1 MRDLLQRFGIQ
12 EWTALVQAGLHIVVV
27 VTLAWVLQRLS
38 SRLIGLARDHL
49 SQRVEDPEQSKRVA
63 TLVRVLR
70 YVATV
75 LITIVAGMLVLQ
87 ELGISIAP
95 LLAAAGVAGIAVGF
109 GAQSLVKDYFTGV
122 VMLLEDQARV
132 GDVIEAGGKSGLVEA
147 VTLRHIRLRDYD
159 GNVHYVPN
167 GTISTVT
174 NRSRGYAYAV
184 IEVGIAYRESVDE
197 AFEVMH
203 DVGRALRSDPDLG
216 PKIADDLEIA
226 GVDRWADSSVVLR
239 CRMKTLPLQQW
250 GVRRAFL
257 KRLKQAFDD
266 KGIEIPFP
274 HVTVYAGQPKEGPAA
289 PFQVQGASQPDP
301 QRGSAEASR

>member
-1 MRDLLQRFGIQ
+1 MREILQKFGVQ
-12 EWTALVQAGLHIVVV
+12 EWTALVQSALHIILIVG
-27 VTLAWVLQRLS
+27 LAWILQRLAT
-38 SRLIGLARDHL
+38 RLIGLARDHL
-49 SQRVEDPEQSKRVA
+49 SRRVGEPEQFKRVA

-75 LITIVAGMLVLQ
+75 LITIVAGMLVLS
-87 ELGISIAP
+87 ELGLSIAP
-95 LLAAAGVAGIAVGF
+95 LLAAAGVAGIAIGF
-109 GAQSLVKDYFTGV
+109 GAQSLVKDYFMGV

-147 VTLRHIRLRDYD
+147 VTLRHLRLRDYD

-184 IEVGIAYRESVDE
+184 IEVGIAYRENVDE

-203 DVGRALRSDPDLG
+203 EVGRALRLDPELS
-216 PKIADDLEIA
+216 PKIIDDLEIA
-226 GVDRWADSSVVLR
+226 GVDRWADSSVMLR

-257 KRLKQAFDD
+257 KRLKEAFDD

-274 HVTVYAGQPKEGPAA
+274 HITLYAGQPKAGAA
-289 PFQVQGASQPDP
+289 AAFQVQGASQPD
-301 QRGSAEASR
+301 SR

>member
-1 MRDLLQRFGIQ
+1 M
-12 EWTALVQAGLHIVVV
+12 
-27 VTLAWVLQRLS
+27 
-38 SRLIGLARDHL
+38 
-49 SQRVEDPEQSKRVA
+49 A

-75 LITIVAGMLVLQ
+75 LITIVAGMLVLH
-87 ELGISIAP
+87 ELGLSIAP
-95 LLAAAGVAGIAVGF
+95 LLAAAGVAGIAIGF

-122 VMLLEDQARV
+122 IMLLEDQARV

-147 VTLRHIRLRDYD
+147 VTLRHLRLRDYD

-184 IEVGIAYRESVDE
+184 IEVGIAYRENVDE
-197 AFEVMH
+197 AFEIMH
-203 DVGRALRSDPDLG
+203 EVGRALRLDPELG
-216 PKIADDLEIA
+216 PKIIEDLEIA
-226 GVDRWADSSVVLR
+226 GVDRWADSSVILR

-250 GVRRAFL
+250 SVRRAFL
-257 KRLKQAFDD
+257 KRLKQAFDA

-274 HVTVYAGQPKEGPAA
+274 HVTIYAGQPKEGAAA
-289 PFQVQGASQPDP
+289 PFQVKGAPHPD
-301 QRGSAEASR
+301 SRSGPD

>member
-1 MRDLLQRFGIQ
+1 MKEVLQRFGVQ
-12 EWTALVQAGLHIVVV
+12 EWTALIQSALHILVIVG
-27 VTLAWVLQRLS
+27 LAWVLQRLAA
-38 SRLIGLARDHL
+38 RLIGLARDHL
-49 SQRVEDPEQSKRVA
+49 SRRVDEPEQFKRMA

-75 LITIVAGMLVLQ
+75 LITIVAGMLVLH
-87 ELGISIAP
+87 ELGLSIAP
-95 LLAAAGVAGIAVGF
+95 LLAAAGVAGIAIGF

-122 VMLLEDQARV
+122 IMLLEDQARV

-147 VTLRHIRLRDYD
+147 VTLRHLRLRDYD

-184 IEVGIAYRESVDE
+184 IEVGIAYRENVDE
-197 AFEVMH
+197 AFEIMH
-203 DVGRALRSDPDLG
+203 EVGRALRLDPELG
-216 PKIADDLEIA
+216 PKIIEDLEIA
-226 GVDRWADSSVVLR
+226 GVDRWADSSVILR

-250 GVRRAFL
+250 SVRRAFL
-257 KRLKQAFDD
+257 KRLKQAFDA

-274 HVTVYAGQPKEGPAA
+274 HVTIYAGQPKEGAAA
-289 PFQVQGASQPDP
+289 PFQVKGAPHPD
-301 QRGSAEASR
+301 SRSGPD